1 MKNYLFLAA
10 FLLFIV
16 GCKQKNHPAK
26 GVRIPQYKEVQN
38 GGIKMIPVRNGKYK
52 VWTKKVG
59 DGKIKVLL
67 LHGGPG
73 LTHEYFECF
82 ESFFPQAGI
91 EFYYY
96 DQLGSHYSDH
106 PTDTALWS
114 VEQFTDE
121 VEEVRKG
128 LGLEKF
134 YLLGHSWGGMLTME
148 YAAKYPEHL
157 KGIIISNMTASIP
170 DYVVYINKLRNKMP
184 EEQVKT
190 MKKFEDANDSNNPE
204 YQKLVQQLYNL
215 YICRLQE
222 WPEPLTRSF
231 AQINALV
238 YNTMQGN
245 NEFVVTGKFKNWNA
259 WEKIK
264 TIKAPALVIGADYD
278 EMDPKEIKKMGELI
292 PNSEVLI
299 CKGSHMCMW
308 DDQQNYFNGVI
319 SFLYA
324 TEKGTPA
331 RSIKPDSSI
340 SKYMM
345 PE

>member
-1 MKNYLFLAA
+1 MKRLFTIA
-10 FLLFIV
+10 FLSAILFTACLPVKKKSCVSEVDKTIPV
-16 GCKQKNHPAK
+16 YNTVQSG
-26 GVRIPQYKEVQN
+26 GVR
-38 GGIKMIPVRNGKYK
+38 MIPIMGGKYK

-59 DGKIKVLL
+59 NGKIKVLL

-73 LTHEYFECF
+73 LTHEYFECL

-114 VEQFTDE
+114 VERFTDE

-128 LGLEKF
+128 LGLDSF

-148 YAAKYPEHL
+148 YAVKYPDHL
-157 KGIIISNMTASIP
+157 KGVIISNMTASIP
-170 DYVVYINKLRNKMP
+170 DYVVYINKLRDKLP
-184 EEQVKT
+184 AEEVAA
-190 MKKFEDANDSNNPE
+190 MKKYEAANQSDNPE
-204 YQKLVQQLYNL
+204 YQKLVQKLYNQ
-215 YICRLQE
+215 YICRLSE

-231 AQINALV
+231 AHINSQV

-264 TIKAPALVIGADYD
+264 QIKCPALVVASTFD
-278 EMDPKEIKKMGELI
+278 EMDPKELEKMSQDI
-292 PNSEVLI
+292 PHGKLLV
-299 CKGSHMCMW
+299 CQGSHMSLW
-308 DDQQNYFNGVI
+308 DDQANYMNGVI
-319 SFLYA
+319 GFLKN
-324 TEKGTPA
+324 TEAGK
-331 RSIKPDSSI
+331 
-340 SKYMM
+340 
-345 PE
+345 